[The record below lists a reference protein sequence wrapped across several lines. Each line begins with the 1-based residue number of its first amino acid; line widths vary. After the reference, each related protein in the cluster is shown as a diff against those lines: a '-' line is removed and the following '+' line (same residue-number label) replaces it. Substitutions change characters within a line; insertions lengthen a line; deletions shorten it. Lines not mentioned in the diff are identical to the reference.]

1 MASLERCHLN
11 KYQKKCVCGGGGVMG
26 HGSSGRGVK
35 QCGLVTAK
43 C

>member
-11 KYQKKCVCGGGGVMG
+11 KYQNKCVCGGGGEG

-35 QCGLVTAK
+35 QCELVTAK